1 MNFDDHEI
9 WNRPVPETS
18 APQQSESP
26 VTEPAPTSSGRL
38 YASAGAP
45 AHPDAIVAL
54 PNHTRSFVS
63 VAELPEPTAEPSTPS
78 APASSATASP
88 TPEPPTPPVQP
99 RPVAPIIND
108 PAIAEVLAPADA
120 PQQSNAAADAS
131 DVFAWAK
138 DIEVNTDSDD
148 PFKDWY
154 ADPQPVA
161 ELPATPPAPAK
172 TGLAAQQ
179 LTDAA
184 LRARTQLQDLGD
196 YVQASAFTPRAY
208 FLISFIITSAVG
220 IVDVLIGGTVGMLF
234 GIALLG
240 STSFSAWKLQPNDRW
255 IGWVMPAYVAIAA
268 ILVAGQFGN
277 SAPGF
282 NLIGQGLLVGTTL
295 ISIAPWLAGATA
307 IGAAL
312 PRLRKL

>member
-18 APQQSESP
+18 APEASESP
-26 VTEPAPTSSGRL
+26 VTEPAPAASGRL

-54 PNHTRSFVS
+54 PHHTRSFVS
-63 VAELPEPTAEPSTPS
+63 VAELPEPTVEPSTPS
-78 APASSATASP
+78 ANAPF

-99 RPVAPIIND
+99 RPAAPIIND

-120 PQQSNAAADAS
+120 PQPTEDVVEDS

-138 DIEVNTDSDD
+138 NVDINTESDD

-154 ADPQPVA
+154 ADPKPVT
-161 ELPATPPAPAK
+161 EPPATPPAPAK

-220 IVDVLIGGTVGMLF
+220 IVDVLIGGRVGTVF

-240 STSFSAWKLQPNDRW
+240 STTFSAWKLQPTDRW

-268 ILVAGQFGN
+268 ILVAGQFGT

-307 IGAAL
+307 LGAAL
-312 PRLRKL
+312 PRLRKR